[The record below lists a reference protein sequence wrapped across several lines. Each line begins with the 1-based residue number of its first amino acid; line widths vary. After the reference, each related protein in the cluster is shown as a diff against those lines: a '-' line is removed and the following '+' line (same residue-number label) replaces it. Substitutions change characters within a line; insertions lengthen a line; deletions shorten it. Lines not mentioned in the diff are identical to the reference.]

1 MQENNNTGTKT
12 IFTFELWT
20 ILYRIEGKGL
30 KNQCKD
36 LHKKNIKQL
45 KTCKSLLTKGRR
57 EHIVLLALEEREC

>member
-30 KNQCKD
+30 KNQRKD
-36 LHKKNIKQL
+36 LHKKNIKQ
-45 KTCKSLLTKGRR
+45 
-57 EHIVLLALEEREC
+57 